1 MMNLLA
7 KGWALAVK
15 VFILHI
21 VQGVKREAS
30 KSGVVLKLRLK
41 RRFRVFGAKAAFETA
56 NPSSS
61 Y

>member
-41 RRFRVFGAKAAFETA
+41 RRFRVFGPLKLETA